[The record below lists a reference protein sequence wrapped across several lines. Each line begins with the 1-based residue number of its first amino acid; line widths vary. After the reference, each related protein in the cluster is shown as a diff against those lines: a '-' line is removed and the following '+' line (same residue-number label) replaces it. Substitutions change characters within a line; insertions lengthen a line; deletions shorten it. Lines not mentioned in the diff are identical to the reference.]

1 MIEAFIRA
9 RKMAYAGKGSDHS
22 AIEVYNTM
30 KTKIIS
36 TASKAEEDSAAGN
49 IPSKQQTPP
58 MLPSPASIAPANS
71 ANSTP
76 TNREDATPST
86 VGGRS
91 ASAAPAGARK
101 QVKPSDYPI
110 PLSLVPDRYKGVS
123 TIPPIPKPV
132 SDAIVAVTVPIGPAF
147 VNKHKEVI
155 VELNA
160 ASYCMM
166 QSQTTLTLSIIA
178 RHFPN
183 TFARMIYTTLLPS
196 EEHEPDFE
204 DEEGEL
210 FWPGQCVTGEGLGW
224 VCLMGKAM
232 IKEIGKAYGYRGLDG
247 VVHKPEQNSDR
258 NHRPPPPPQNSN
270 HYHRAELAPHH
281 YTKTAMPYNG
291 SSTSVQR

>member
-22 AIEVYNTM
+22 AIEVYNIM
-30 KTKIIS
+30 KAKIVS
-36 TASKAEEDSAAGN
+36 TANKAEEDSAAG
-49 IPSKQQTPP
+49 IAPSKQQTPP

-86 VGGRS
+86 VSGRS
-91 ASAAPAGARK
+91 ASAAPTAARK

-110 PLSLVPDRYKGVS
+110 PLPLVPDRYKGVN

-132 SDAIVAVTVPIGPAF
+132 SDAIVAVTVPVGPAF

-160 ASYCMM
+160 ANYLLV
-166 QSQTTLTLSIIA
+166 QSQTTLTLPIVA
-178 RHFPN
+178 RQFPN
-183 TFARMIYTTLLPS
+183 TFARMMYTTLLPS

-210 FWPGQCVTGEGLGW
+210 FWPGQCITGEGLGW

-232 IKEIGKAYGYRGLDG
+232 IKEFGKAYGYRGLDG

-258 NHRPPPPPQNSN
+258 NHRPPPPTQNSS
-270 HYHRAELAPHH
+270 HYHRAESAHH
-281 YTKTAMPYNG
+281 YPKTTIPYNG